1 MNELDH
7 DKLLESIARLT
18 EKRNRLSLE
27 ICLTQ
32 TMFELLEVEEI
43 VLYRCES
50 DQANL
55 LVRIC
60 LLYTSRCV

>member
-7 DKLLESIARLT
+7 DKLLESITRLT

-32 TMFELLEVEEI
+32 TMFDLLAHPSTFI
-43 VLYRCES
+43 S
-50 DQANL
+50 
-55 LVRIC
+55 I
-60 LLYTSRCV
+60 